1 MKHTVI
7 IYSLALLLLIS
18 PAGWVGAQDGGVALP
33 DPGVLPDSPLYFV
46 KRILEEAGT
55 LFVFGREARLDRFIA
70 LSERR
75 LAEARALFDKE
86 KTERALTALDRYGRA
101 RTRVENQFRR
111 IEERGD
117 DTKDLAK
124 KVEESIA
131 KHVVILEEV
140 LKRAPEAA
148 TEGLSRAIESST
160 KVITKMREPSV
171 RLLST
176 PRAGRT
182 NQQFNVTWRV
192 SSPIHKTINHTA
204 VHFGYTSRPGEL
216 GLTVAPPNAGYP
228 GLTPT
233 HAKKRSEIPATFSDK
248 IIPDKV
254 GTLYLRAHAIID
266 GKHYWADETS
276 IEIKKRYLF
285 SSPETPKPKP
295 RPTPLPIPIPG
306 PVLPVPPPVFCT
318 QEYAPVC
325 GVDGKTYANRCVA
338 EKQNNV
344 VVAHEGECGVTP
356 EPKPISPA
364 PTPTPAVKTFVI
376 EADDAGLYPNGDLT
390 VNKGDRVKI
399 TFKVRSV
406 GVYFGGLDFRGAP
419 YFTSPKV
426 LAGGETT
433 VEFTADQSFTYS
445 SYWPASSVLKS
456 TGTITVR

>member
-1 MKHTVI
+1 MKHTII

-18 PAGWVGAQDGGVALP
+18 SAGWAGAQDKGVVLP
-33 DPGVLPDSPLYFV
+33 DPGLLPDSPFYFL
-46 KRILEEAGT
+46 KRIFEEAGT
-55 LFVFGREARLDRFIA
+55 LFVFSREARLDRFIA

-75 LAEARALFDKE
+75 LAEVRALFDKE

-111 IEERGD
+111 AEERGD

-131 KHVVILEEV
+131 KHVVVLEEV

-148 TEGLSRAIESST
+148 TEGLRRAIESST

-182 NQQFNVTWRV
+182 NRKLNVTWRV
-192 SSPIHKTINHTA
+192 SSPIRKTINHTA

-216 GLTVAPPNAGYP
+216 GLNIAPPNAGYP

-266 GKHYWADETS
+266 GGHYWGDETS
-276 IEIKKRYLF
+276 IEIKGGFLF
-285 SSPETPKPKP
+285 SPPETPRPKPKP
-295 RPTPLPIPIPG
+295 TPPPISIPG
-306 PVLPVPPPVFCT
+306 PVLPVPPPVLL
-318 QEYAPVC
+318 
-325 GVDGKTYANRCVA
+325 
-338 EKQNNV
+338 
-344 VVAHEGECGVTP
+344 
-356 EPKPISPA
+356 
-364 PTPTPAVKTFVI
+364 KTFII
-376 EADDAGLYPNGDLT
+376 EADDAGFYPNGNLT
-390 VNKGDRVKI
+390 VNKGDTVKI
-399 TFKVRSV
+399 TFKVRST

-426 LAGGETT
+426 LPGGETT

-445 SYWPASSVLKS
+445 SYWPASSILKS
-456 TGTITVR
+456 SGTITVE

>member
-1 MKHTVI
+1 MKHTII
-7 IYSLALLLLIS
+7 IYSLALFLLAS
-18 PAGWVGAQDGGVALP
+18 SAGWAGAQDKEVALP
-33 DPGVLPDSPLYFV
+33 DPGLLPDSPFYFL
-46 KRILEEAGT
+46 KRIFEEAGT
-55 LFVFGREARLDRFIA
+55 LFVFSREARLDRFIA

-75 LAEARALFDKE
+75 LAEVRALFDKE

-111 IEERGD
+111 VEERGD

-131 KHVVILEEV
+131 KHVVVLEEV

-148 TEGLSRAIESST
+148 TEGLRRAIESST

-182 NQQFNVTWRV
+182 NRKLNVTWRV
-192 SSPIHKTINHTA
+192 SSPLRKTINHTA

-216 GLTVAPPNAGYP
+216 GLNIAPPNAGYP

-248 IIPDKV
+248 IVPDKV

-266 GKHYWADETS
+266 GGHYWGDETS
-276 IEIKKRYLF
+276 IEIKGGFLF
-285 SSPETPKPKP
+285 SPPETPRPKPKP
-295 RPTPLPIPIPG
+295 TPPPTSIHG
-306 PVLPVPPPVFCT
+306 PVLPVPPPIICT

-325 GVDGKTYANRCVA
+325 GVDGKTYSNRCVA
-338 EKQNNV
+338 EKQNRV
-344 VVAHEGECGVTP
+344 TVSHEGECI
-356 EPKPISPA
+356 KIPIPG
-364 PTPTPAVKTFVI
+364 PVLPVPPPVLLKTFII
-376 EADDAGLYPNGDLT
+376 EADDAGFYPNGNLT
-390 VNKGDRVKI
+390 VNKGDTVKI
-399 TFKVRSV
+399 TFKVRST

-426 LAGGETT
+426 LPGGETT

-445 SYWPASSVLKS
+445 SYWPASSILKS
-456 TGTITVR
+456 SGTITVE

>member
-1 MKHTVI
+1 MKHTII
-7 IYSLALLLLIS
+7 IYSLALFLLIS
-18 PAGWVGAQDGGVALP
+18 SAGWAGAQDKGVALP
-33 DPGVLPDSPLYFV
+33 DPGLLPDSPFYFL
-46 KRILEEAGT
+46 KRIFEEAGT
-55 LFVFGREARLDRFIA
+55 LFVFSREARLDRFIA

-75 LAEARALFDKE
+75 LAEVRALFDKE

-111 IEERGD
+111 VEERGD

-131 KHVVILEEV
+131 KHVVVLEEV

-148 TEGLSRAIESST
+148 TEGLRRAIESST

-182 NQQFNVTWRV
+182 NRKLNVTWRV
-192 SSPIHKTINHTA
+192 SSPLRKTINHTA

-216 GLTVAPPNAGYP
+216 GLNIAPPNAGYP

-248 IIPDKV
+248 IVPDKV

-266 GKHYWADETS
+266 GGHYWGDETS
-276 IEIKKRYLF
+276 IEIKGGFLF
-285 SSPETPKPKP
+285 SPPETPRPKPKP
-295 RPTPLPIPIPG
+295 TPPPISIPG
-306 PVLPVPPPVFCT
+306 PVLPVPPPVLL
-318 QEYAPVC
+318 
-325 GVDGKTYANRCVA
+325 
-338 EKQNNV
+338 
-344 VVAHEGECGVTP
+344 
-356 EPKPISPA
+356 
-364 PTPTPAVKTFVI
+364 KTFII
-376 EADDAGLYPNGDLT
+376 EADDAGFYPNGNLT
-390 VNKGDRVKI
+390 VNKGDTVKI
-399 TFKVRSV
+399 TFKVRST

-426 LAGGETT
+426 LPGGETT

-445 SYWPASSVLKS
+445 SYWPASSILKS
-456 TGTITVR
+456 SGTITVE